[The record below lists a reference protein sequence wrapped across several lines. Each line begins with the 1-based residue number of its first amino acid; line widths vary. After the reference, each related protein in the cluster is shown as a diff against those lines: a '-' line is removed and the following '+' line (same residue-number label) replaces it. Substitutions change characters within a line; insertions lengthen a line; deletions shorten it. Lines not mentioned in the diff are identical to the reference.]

1 MIKCWAKFWT
11 LFCNWYLYQLV
22 VKTFIWTSTSLGKG
36 LCWTHRT
43 WFTMVRSSA
52 SIETWAAAA
61 HNHPPTPK
69 PVSTKTPALHCN
81 YRSFAM
87 TKFWSHRETKNHS
100 RVQRIACVPV
110 SRSLTSKYQLWKLGM
125 KDDNIKQVLGLMTL
139 EEEEISKQKK
149 ALLWKAK
156 QTGDAAWMW
165 VNVLHSC
172 ITQAAK
178 PHLEFIIEKD
188 TACFDITAA
197 KNRHNPNFCW
207 VRQFMICSPLHFQ

>member
-1 MIKCWAKFWT
+1 
-11 LFCNWYLYQLV
+11 
-22 VKTFIWTSTSLGKG
+22 
-36 LCWTHRT
+36 
-43 WFTMVRSSA
+43 MVRSSE

-61 HNHPPTPK
+61 ANHPPTPK
-69 PVSTKTPALHCN
+69 TVSAKTPALHCN
-81 YRSFAM
+81 YRSFAT
-87 TKFWSHRETKNHS
+87 TKFWSHRETKNYS

-139 EEEEISKQKK
+139 EEEEITSKQKK

-156 QTGDAAWMW
+156 QTSYAAWMR

-178 PHLEFIIEKD
+178 PHLEFVIEKD

-197 KNRHNPNFCW
+197 KDRHNPNFCC
-207 VRQFMICSPLHFQ
+207 VREFMICSPLIFPVVEKLATDPKL